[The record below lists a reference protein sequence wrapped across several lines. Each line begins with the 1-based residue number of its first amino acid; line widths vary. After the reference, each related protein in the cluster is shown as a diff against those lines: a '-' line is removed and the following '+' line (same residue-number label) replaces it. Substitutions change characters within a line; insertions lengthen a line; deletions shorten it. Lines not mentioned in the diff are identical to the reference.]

1 MDRRTLTSSTTTAS
15 AMGLVLNQV
24 GIHDPTYLSLVKP
37 PGQPE
42 SLPKEHI
49 NAVTTRGGRS
59 TQDPPHPRTAGK
71 EQGKQA
77 VPEVEEEEDGEPQ
90 LVKEAPKSAP
100 HEFYDTTVI
109 PFPQRQKKASVDD
122 QFGKFVE
129 IIKQLYVN
137 VPLIDGMQ
145 VPTYANYLKE
155 ILNNKKPLPS
165 TEVVH
170 LTEECS
176 AAILNQ
182 LLEKK
187 QDPRNPYISSSIGT
201 QNFDQALCDL
211 GASVSVMPKV
221 VFDKLT
227 HATLAPTTMCLQL
240 ADQSIRYPVGIAEDI
255 PVKIRNFV
263 VSVDY
268 MVLDMEI
275 DSKTPLILGRP
286 FLGTTEATI
295 DVRAGQVHLNI
306 NGRREMF
313 AFKPKVEQC
322 QQAPREMP
330 REKIEL
336 SPSKSK
342 VDSLILAMEKILLD
356 GEAPK
361 SKANRKVESLRRASM
376 AKPLT
381 KEAGGKTPIA
391 KVTVT
396 TTNTSKEWRRKEED
410 KPKAKLEKKQK
421 AKKQKAVATKR
432 FGEQKLQLRRPLSLR
447 QALTLHQSSAF
458 S

>member
-1 MDRRTLTSSTTTAS
+1 
-15 AMGLVLNQV
+15 MGLVLNQV
-24 GIHDPTYLSLVKP
+24 GIHDPTYLSLVKL

-42 SLPKEHI
+42 SPPKEHI
-49 NAVTTRGGRS
+49 NVVTTRGGWS
-59 TQDPPHPRTAGK
+59 TQDPPHPKTAGK

-77 VPEVEEEEDGEPQ
+77 VPEVEEEEDREPQ

-100 HEFYDTTVI
+100 HEFYDTIVI

-155 ILNNKKPLPS
+155 ILNNKKLLPS

-182 LLEKK
+182 PLEKK
-187 QDPRNPYISSSIGT
+187 QDPRKPYISCSIGT

-211 GASVSVMPKV
+211 GASVSIMPKV

-227 HATLAPTTMCLQL
+227 HAILAPTAMCLQL
-240 ADQSIRYPVGIAEDI
+240 ADQSM
-255 PVKIRNFV
+255 
-263 VSVDY
+263 DY

-275 DSKTPLILGRP
+275 DSMTPLILGRP
-286 FLGTTEATI
+286 FLGTAKATI
-295 DVRAGQVHLNI
+295 DVGVGQVHFNI

-322 QQAPREMP
+322 QQVKSCKIKCQAPREMP

-356 GEAPK
+356 GEARK
-361 SKANRKVESLRRASM
+361 SKADRKVESLRRASM

-381 KEAGGKTPIA
+381 KEAGGKTPVA

-396 TTNTSKEWRRKEED
+396 TTNTSKEWQKIEED
-410 KPKAKLEKKQK
+410 KPKAKLEKK
-421 AKKQKAVATKR
+421 
-432 FGEQKLQLRRPLSLR
+432 
-447 QALTLHQSSAF
+447 
-458 S
+458 

>member
-1 MDRRTLTSSTTTAS
+1 MDRRTLTSSTTIAS

-24 GIHDPTYLSLVKP
+24 GIHDPTYLSLVKL

-42 SLPKEHI
+42 SPPKEHI

-59 TQDPPHPRTAGK
+59 TQDPPHPRAAGK

-77 VPEVEEEEDGEPQ
+77 VPEVEEEEDREPQ

-155 ILNNKKPLPS
+155 ILNNKKPLPL

-182 LLEKK
+182 LLERNRILGTPTSHALSG
-187 QDPRNPYISSSIGT
+187 PRTLI
-201 QNFDQALCDL
+201 
-211 GASVSVMPKV
+211 
-221 VFDKLT
+221 KLS
-227 HATLAPTTMCLQL
+227 AIWEQL
-240 ADQSIRYPVGIAEDI
+240 AEQSIRYPVGIAEDI

-275 DSKTPLILGRP
+275 DSKMPLILGRP
-286 FLGTTEATI
+286 FLGTAEATI
-295 DVRAGQVHLNI
+295 DVGAGQVHFNI

-342 VDSLILAMEKILLD
+342 VDSLIIAMEKILLD
-356 GEAPK
+356 GEARK

-381 KEAGGKTPIA
+381 KEAGGKIPVA

-396 TTNTSKEWRRKEED
+396 TTNTSK
-410 KPKAKLEKKQK
+410 
-421 AKKQKAVATKR
+421 
-432 FGEQKLQLRRPLSLR
+432 
-447 QALTLHQSSAF
+447 
-458 S
+458 